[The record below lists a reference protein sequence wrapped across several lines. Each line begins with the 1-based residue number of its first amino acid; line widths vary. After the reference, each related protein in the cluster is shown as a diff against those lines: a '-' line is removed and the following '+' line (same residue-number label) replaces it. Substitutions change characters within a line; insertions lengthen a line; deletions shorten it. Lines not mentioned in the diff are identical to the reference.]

1 MNSRAVTLLKIGIF
15 AAGGLLIFS
24 SFGSPLNYGRLTIGL
39 LALWLSAVWFKQSW
53 QESWLA
59 NLRNRPTYEQ
69 GLFLWAI
76 NALLII
82 LPGLILLGY
91 GVFSPA
97 SPSLTNSGV
106 DICQFEVGYCVSGS
120 RAFIFIGGLALLI
133 GLVWAYFMFTVERS
147 ASR

>member
-1 MNSRAVTLLKIGIF
+1 MNSRVATLIKIGVF

-24 SFGSPLNYGRLTIGL
+24 SVGSPLNYGRLTIGL
-39 LALWLSAVWFKQSW
+39 LALWASAVWFKQSW
-53 QESWLA
+53 QQSWLES
-59 NLRNRPTYEQ
+59 LGNRPTYEQ

-76 NALLII
+76 NAFLIT

-106 DICQFEVGYCVSGS
+106 DICQFQVGYCVSGS
-120 RAFIFIGGLALLI
+120 RAFIFIGGLALLL
-133 GLVWAYFMFTVERS
+133 GLVWAYFMFSVEKKANR
-147 ASR
+147 